1 MDHLDN
7 WYVLWVKTGFEK
19 EAADEITVAFKD
31 DEVIYQQL
39 MIETF
44 FRKQGKVKKEINN
57 AFPGYIIIASM
68 ICNDEF
74 ILRSYECIRRSRF
87 IIKLL
92 RYGDGYQAA
101 MRKEERAAIESLW
114 QGKYCVETSTGFIEG
129 DHIVITDGPFVGIE
143 SIIKSISPRK
153 RQAVIEIE
161 FAGCLR
167 CLTIGLEIIAKLP

>member
-1 MDHLDN
+1 MDLLDN
-7 WYVLWVKTGFEK
+7 WYVLWVKTGYEK
-19 EAADEITVAFKD
+19 EAADEIIAAFND
-31 DEVIYQQL
+31 DEIAYQKL

-44 FRKQGKVKKEINN
+44 FRKQGNVKKEINN

-68 ICNDEF
+68 IGNDEF
-74 ILRSYECIRRSRF
+74 ILRSRECIRRSRF

-101 MRKEERAAIESLW
+101 MREEERAAIKSLW
-114 QGKYCVETSTGFIEG
+114 QGKNCMETSTGFIEG

-167 CLTIGLEIIAKLP
+167 CLTIGLEIIAKTP